1 MKEQLKEAWRT
12 SHTITL
18 FFLEQIPEEGLQASL
33 STRGGRTV
41 FEQLV
46 HLHKVRMQW
55 MEIVSKEIFKR
66 YLLEKDPVN
75 QKELQRALQSSGA
88 AIDAFIDQSWEKEG
102 KVSGFRKGLIPF
114 ISYLMTHEAH
124 HRGNILLTLKQSK
137 IKIPDSL
144 KWNIWEWNKI

>member
-12 SHTITL
+12 SHTITTM
-18 FFLEQIPEEGLQASL
+18 FLDQIPAEGFTMSL

-41 FEQLV
+41 FEQLL

-55 MEIVSKEIFKR
+55 LEIVSKEIFKK
-66 YLLEKDPVN
+66 YAVEKEAATP
-75 QKELQRALQSSGA
+75 KELRKALDSSAA

-102 KVSGFRKGLIPF
+102 KVSGFKKGLIPF
-114 ISYLMTHEAH
+114 ISYLMSHEAH

-144 KWNIWEWNKI
+144 KWGIWEWNKI